1 MGLEDEMAATLPNL
15 ATERAH
21 ACSPPLFDARASF
34 PGHSREPHSRR
45 VRCRLPRGG
54 VVRLRQDPREVLS
67 FWFGE
72 DAYFG
77 DAPERMSDGEY
88 MKTKSRSLWYAGTSA
103 DAACMPFVATIEAA
117 ASGALDDHPAWSARP
132 DGDFARVILF
142 DQLARNCFRG
152 TPRAFAFDDAALDI
166 SRRLCADENIIA
178 TAHPAVVHFLT
189 SPLMHSET
197 LADHDLG
204 LAVNDALATRAPAIA
219 ANGTPARRGAQ
230 GRHRAIRKVS
240 AQKQKHGTRKYAGGN
255 GVVGERRGSGL
266 GQVARVSNTRRK
278 GRTRCWYRR
287 YESTRESR
295 VREPVF
301 HTKVDDG
308 ARVPRAHLKVV
319 DRSPDL
325 GNALDFFPGLNGST
339 RIMRPSLS

>member
-1 MGLEDEMAATLPNL
+1 MR
-15 ATERAH
+15 RA
-21 ACSPPLFDARASF
+21 CPSSPPSRRPRPARSTTTPRGPPDPTAISRAS
-34 PGHSREPHSRR
+34 SSSTAA
-45 VRCRLPRGG
+45 
-54 VVRLRQDPREVLS
+54 RQKLFQRH
-67 FWFGE
+67 
-72 DAYFG
+72 
-77 DAPERMSDGEY
+77 
-88 MKTKSRSLWYAGTSA
+88 
-103 DAACMPFVATIEAA
+103 AARQ
-117 ASGALDDHPAWSARP
+117 AL
-132 DGDFARVILF
+132 
-142 DQLARNCFRG
+142 
-152 TPRAFAFDDAALDI
+152 DDAALDI

-204 LAVNDALATRAPAIA
+204 LAVNDALATRAR
-219 ANGTPARRGAQ
+219 NRRDGTPACRGAQ

-287 YESTRESR
+287 YESTWSR
-295 VREPVF
+295 AVREPVF

>member
-1 MGLEDEMAATLPNL
+1 M
-15 ATERAH
+15 
-21 ACSPPLFDARASF
+21 
-34 PGHSREPHSRR
+34 
-45 VRCRLPRGG
+45 
-54 VVRLRQDPREVLS
+54 LS

-204 LAVNDALATRAPAIA
+204 LAVNDALATRAPQSPRWDARTSWRT
-219 ANGTPARRGAQ
+219 GTSSRDSEG
-230 GRHRAIRKVS
+230 IRTETKTWD
-240 AQKQKHGTRKYAGGN
+240 AKIR
-255 GVVGERRGSGL
+255 
-266 GQVARVSNTRRK
+266 RRK
-278 GRTRCWYRR
+278 RHGWRATR
-287 YESTRESR
+287 
-295 VREPVF
+295 F
-301 HTKVDDG
+301 
-308 ARVPRAHLKVV
+308 RA
-319 DRSPDL
+319 
-325 GNALDFFPGLNGST
+325 G
-339 RIMRPSLS
+339 PSHKGE

>member
-1 MGLEDEMAATLPNL
+1 MGQEENHEMAATLPNL
-15 ATERAH
+15 ATR
-21 ACSPPLFDARASF
+21 ARA
-34 PGHSREPHSRR
+34 RMLAAALRR
-45 VRCRLPRGG
+45 ARIVPRTLPRTSFSTRAMTSYPAE
-54 VVRLRQDPREVLS
+54 VSSASVKTPREVLS

-77 DAPERMSDGEY
+77 DTPERMSDGEY

-152 TPRAFAFDDAALDI
+152 TPRAYAFDDAALDI

-178 TAHPAVVHFLT
+178 TAHPAVVHFLA

-219 ANGTPARRGAQ
+219 AMGRPHVVAHRDVIARFGRYPHRNKNMGRENTPEETAWLASDEVPGWAKSQ
-230 GRHRAIRKVS
+230 G
-240 AQKQKHGTRKYAGGN
+240 
-255 GVVGERRGSGL
+255 
-266 GQVARVSNTRRK
+266 
-278 GRTRCWYRR
+278 
-287 YESTRESR
+287 
-295 VREPVF
+295 
-301 HTKVDDG
+301 
-308 ARVPRAHLKVV
+308 
-319 DRSPDL
+319 
-325 GNALDFFPGLNGST
+325 
-339 RIMRPSLS
+339 